1 MATGDKVAFVWKAKI
16 AHNVVV
22 DSKHKSPTQT
32 GGVWTTSFDTAGVY
46 TYKCT
51 LHPWMKGEI
60 TVK

>member
-32 GGVWTTSFDTAGVY
+32 GGVSTTSFDKAGVSP
-46 TYKCT
+46 TSAPST
-51 LHPWMKGEI
+51 HG
-60 TVK
+60 